1 MKKKNKIGDLAI
13 LAAAI
18 IWGSSFII
26 MKDTLS
32 SVPTFYLLA
41 IRFIPASVILAL
53 IGIRELRRINLTYI
67 KYGVISGLLLI
78 MAYVLQTLGLNAT
91 TPGKNAFLTTVYCI
105 IVPFLYWLFTKRK
118 PDKHNVIAA
127 WLSLIGIG
135 LISLDRD
142 LSMNY
147 GDILTLFGGFFF
159 ACHIVALAKATK
171 ECGVLLLTMIQ
182 FITAG
187 IVALIGGMI
196 FETFPTAIPASAVTG
211 LLYLSVMATALCLLL
226 QSIGQKYTH
235 PSSAAVLLTLESVFG
250 AALSVLLGRDKP
262 RVRLFAGFTV
272 MFISVLITETKLS
285 FLKKKNK
292 I

>member
-262 RVRLFAGFTV
+262 SVRLFAGFTV

>member
-1 MKKKNKIGDLAI
+1 MGDLAI

-262 RVRLFAGFTV
+262 SVRLFAGFTV